1 VKVTDC
7 DNNYSITTKDLALS
21 LNKAAQSSKTYGVNL
36 EQLVGY
42 TTAIGAAT
50 RE

>member
-1 VKVTDC
+1 M
-7 DNNYSITTKDLALS
+7 SFAS
-21 LNKAAQSSKTYGVNL
+21 LYEHKGNKAAQSSKTYGVNL